1 MIRRRVHQGQAY
13 ILTRAG
19 WRAVRDGYIL
29 TRKGWRKLRRR
40 AGRRRSSNE
49 IPITDAPAPVVMLSP
64 RRQWLGKYA
73 ALLRHDE
80 GR

>member
-13 ILTRAG
+13 ILTRRG
-19 WRAVRDGYIL
+19 WRAVRNGYIL
-29 TRKGWRKLRRR
+29 TRKGWRKLRQR
-40 AGRRRSSNE
+40 AGRRRSSTE
-49 IPITDAPAPVVMLSP
+49 IPIIETATAVAMLSP

-73 ALLRHDE
+73 ALSRHDE